1 MVKRHGGVFYM
12 GIIEQEIQK
21 RGKVLPGNVLKVNS
35 FLNHQLDPYLLN
47 IMAGE
52 WTKLFKNDNITK
64 IVTIE
69 ASGIALAILTG
80 LKLNVPVVFA
90 KKSNSKNIG
99 DVYKS
104 KIHSYTRDQD
114 FDIQI
119 EKQFIYKDDIVLII
133 DDFLANGSATLGMI
147 DIINQAGAKLAGVGI
162 AIEKGFQNG
171 GEILRDKGVRVES
184 LAIISSMDEK
194 TGKIIFKHLS

>member
-1 MVKRHGGVFYM
+1 ME
-12 GIIEQEIQK
+12 IIEQEIQK

-147 DIINQAGAKLAGVGI
+147 DIINQDGAKLAGVGI

>member
-1 MVKRHGGVFYM
+1 ME
-12 GIIEQEIQK
+12 IIEQEIQK

-194 TGKIIFKHLS
+194 TVKIIFKHLS

>member
-1 MVKRHGGVFYM
+1 ME
-12 GIIEQEIQK
+12 IIEQEIQK

-133 DDFLANGSATLGMI
+133 DDFLANGSTTLGMI

-194 TGKIIFKHLS
+194 TGKITFKHLS

>member
-1 MVKRHGGVFYM
+1 ME
-12 GIIEQEIQK
+12 IIEQEIQK

-47 IMAGE
+47 IIAGE

>member
-1 MVKRHGGVFYM
+1 ME
-12 GIIEQEIQK
+12 IIEQEIQK

-104 KIHSYTRDQD
+104 KIHSYTRDQN

>member
-12 GIIEQEIQK
+12 EIIEQEIQK

-147 DIINQAGAKLAGVGI
+147 DIINQVGAKLAGVGI

-171 GEILRDKGVRVES
+171 GEILRDKGIRVES

>member
-1 MVKRHGGVFYM
+1 ME
-12 GIIEQEIQK
+12 IIEQEIQK

-171 GEILRDKGVRVES
+171 GEISRDKGVRVES

>member
-1 MVKRHGGVFYM
+1 ME
-12 GIIEQEIQK
+12 IIEQEIQK

-69 ASGIALAILTG
+69 ASGIALAILTV

-147 DIINQAGAKLAGVGI
+147 DIINQVGAKLAGVGI

-171 GEILRDKGVRVES
+171 GEILRDKGIRVES

>member
-1 MVKRHGGVFYM
+1 ME
-12 GIIEQEIQK
+12 IIEQEIQK

-35 FLNHQLDPYLLN
+35 FLNHQLDPYLIN

-147 DIINQAGAKLAGVGI
+147 DIINQAGAKLVGVGI

-194 TGKIIFKHLS
+194 TGKIEFKHLS

>member
-1 MVKRHGGVFYM
+1 ME
-12 GIIEQEIQK
+12 IIEQEIQK

-119 EKQFIYKDDIVLII
+119 EKQFIYKDDVVLII

>member
-1 MVKRHGGVFYM
+1 MVKDMGVFYM
-12 GIIEQEIQK
+12 EIIEQEIQK

>member
-1 MVKRHGGVFYM
+1 MK
-12 GIIEQEIQK
+12 IIEQEIQK

-104 KIHSYTRDQD
+104 KIHSYTRNQD

-194 TGKIIFKHLS
+194 TGKIEFKHFKLKT

>member
-1 MVKRHGGVFYM
+1 ME
-12 GIIEQEIQK
+12 IIEQEIQK
-21 RGKVLPGNVLKVNS
+21 RGKVLQGNVLKVNS

>member
-1 MVKRHGGVFYM
+1 ME
-12 GIIEQEIQK
+12 IIEQEIQK

-80 LKLNVPVVFA
+80 LKLNIPVVFA

>member
-1 MVKRHGGVFYM
+1 MK
-12 GIIEQEIQK
+12 IIEQEIQK

-171 GEILRDKGVRVES
+171 GEILRDKGIRVES

>member
-1 MVKRHGGVFYM
+1 ME
-12 GIIEQEIQK
+12 IIKQEIQK

>member
-1 MVKRHGGVFYM
+1 MVKRYGGLFYM
-12 GIIEQEIQK
+12 EIIEQEIQK

-133 DDFLANGSATLGMI
+133 DDFLVNGSATLGMI

-171 GEILRDKGVRVES
+171 GEILRNKGVRVES

-194 TGKIIFKHLS
+194 TGKIEFKHLS

>member
-1 MVKRHGGVFYM
+1 ME
-12 GIIEQEIQK
+12 IIEQEIQK

-90 KKSNSKNIG
+90 KKSNSKNIA

-119 EKQFIYKDDIVLII
+119 EKQFIYRDDIVLII
-133 DDFLANGSATLGMI
+133 DDFLANGSATLGMF

-171 GEILRDKGVRVES
+171 GEILRNKGVRVES

-194 TGKIIFKHLS
+194 TGKIEFKHLS

>member
-1 MVKRHGGVFYM
+1 ME
-12 GIIEQEIQK
+12 IIEQEIQK

-104 KIHSYTRDQD
+104 KIHSYTRNQD

-194 TGKIIFKHLS
+194 TGKIEFKHLS

>member
-1 MVKRHGGVFYM
+1 ME
-12 GIIEQEIQK
+12 IIEQEIQK

>member
-1 MVKRHGGVFYM
+1 ME
-12 GIIEQEIQK
+12 IIEQEIQK

-52 WTKLFKNDNITK
+52 WTKLLKNDNITK

-133 DDFLANGSATLGMI
+133 DDFLANCSATLGMI
-147 DIINQAGAKLAGVGI
+147 DIINQVGAKLAGVGI

-171 GEILRDKGVRVES
+171 GEILRDKGIRVES

>member
-1 MVKRHGGVFYM
+1 ME
-12 GIIEQEIQK
+12 IIEQEIQK

-133 DDFLANGSATLGMI
+133 DDFLANVSATLGMI

>member
-1 MVKRHGGVFYM
+1 ME
-12 GIIEQEIQK
+12 IIEQEIQK
-21 RGKVLPGNVLKVNS
+21 RGKVLPRNVLKVNS

-171 GEILRDKGVRVES
+171 GEILRNKGVRVES

-194 TGKIIFKHLS
+194 TGKIEFKHLS

>member
-1 MVKRHGGVFYM
+1 ME
-12 GIIEQEIQK
+12 IIEQEIQK
-21 RGKVLPGNVLKVNS
+21 RGKVLPGNVLKVNL

>member
-1 MVKRHGGVFYM
+1 ME
-12 GIIEQEIQK
+12 IIEQEIQK

-119 EKQFIYKDDIVLII
+119 EKQFIYKDDVVLII

-194 TGKIIFKHLS
+194 TGKIEFKHLS

>member
-1 MVKRHGGVFYM
+1 ME
-12 GIIEQEIQK
+12 IIEQEIQK
-21 RGKVLPGNVLKVNS
+21 RGKILPGNVLKVNS

-171 GEILRDKGVRVES
+171 GEILRDKGIRVES

>member
-1 MVKRHGGVFYM
+1 ME
-12 GIIEQEIQK
+12 IIEQEIQK

-171 GEILRDKGVRVES
+171 GEILRDKGVRIES

>member
-1 MVKRHGGVFYM
+1 ME
-12 GIIEQEIQK
+12 IIEQEIQK

-52 WTKLFKNDNITK
+52 WIKLFKNDNITK

-90 KKSNSKNIG
+90 KKSNSKNIA

-104 KIHSYTRDQD
+104 KIHSYTRGQD

-171 GEILRDKGVRVES
+171 GEILRNKGVRVES

-194 TGKIIFKHLS
+194 TGKIEFKHLS

>member
-1 MVKRHGGVFYM
+1 MVKRHGGIYM
-12 GIIEQEIQK
+12 EIIEQEIQK

>member
-1 MVKRHGGVFYM
+1 ME
-12 GIIEQEIQK
+12 IIEQEIQK

-90 KKSNSKNIG
+90 KKSNSKNIA

-171 GEILRDKGVRVES
+171 GEILRNKGVRVES

-194 TGKIIFKHLS
+194 TGKIEFKHLS

>member
-1 MVKRHGGVFYM
+1 MGGIYM
-12 GIIEQEIQK
+12 EIIEQEIQK

>member
-1 MVKRHGGVFYM
+1 ME
-12 GIIEQEIQK
+12 IIEQEIQK

-35 FLNHQLDPYLLN
+35 FLNHQLDPHLLN
-47 IMAGE
+47 IMASE
-52 WTKLFKNDNITK
+52 LARLFKNDNITK

-119 EKQFIYKDDIVLII
+119 EKQFINKDDVVLII

-147 DIINQAGAKLAGVGI
+147 DIINQAGAKLVGVGI

-171 GEILRDKGVRVES
+171 GEILRGKGVRVES

-194 TGKIIFKHLS
+194 TAKIEFKHLS

>member
-1 MVKRHGGVFYM
+1 ME
-12 GIIEQEIQK
+12 IIEQEIQK

-69 ASGIALAILTG
+69 ASGIALVILTG

>member
-1 MVKRHGGVFYM
+1 ME
-12 GIIEQEIQK
+12 IIEQEIQK

-35 FLNHQLDPYLLN
+35 FLNHQLEPYLLN

>member
-1 MVKRHGGVFYM
+1 ME
-12 GIIEQEIQK
+12 IIEQEIQK

-90 KKSNSKNIG
+90 KKSNSKNIC

>member
-1 MVKRHGGVFYM
+1 ME
-12 GIIEQEIQK
+12 IIEQEIQK

-90 KKSNSKNIG
+90 KKTNSKNIG

-171 GEILRDKGVRVES
+171 GEILRDKGIRVES

-194 TGKIIFKHLS
+194 TGKIMFKHLS

>member
-1 MVKRHGGVFYM
+1 ME
-12 GIIEQEIQK
+12 IIEQEIQK

-194 TGKIIFKHLS
+194 TGKIMFKHLS